1 MHCKTCMWLQ
11 CVCLLGL
18 FPSKRSV
25 ARNSSALLDK
35 SVSAV
40 HSFVPYVV
48 SGNLSHCDRSLWLS
62 KIILCLKSIWLALGC
77 CMKYGR
83 MWHPAGS
90 MSCALAWPPARAW
103 AEEGNAHQKSTVV
116 HSFLP
121 LPLLVPERRHS
132 VSPVR
137 FTKAAFPGVLI
148 TRFPEGDASALLR
161 VGGGLLVTSMMW
173 DAQCKITLVI
183 GTELDECEFLSGQR
197 WLFPV

>member
-1 MHCKTCMWLQ
+1 MHCKSCMWLQ
-11 CVCLLGL
+11 RVCLLGF

-35 SVSAV
+35 SVL
-40 HSFVPYVV
+40 SFVPCVV
-48 SGNLSHCDRSLWLS
+48 SENLSHCDRSLS

-90 MSCALAWPPARAW
+90 MSCVLTWPPACAW
-103 AEEGNAHQKSTVV
+103 AEEGNAHHKSTVV

-121 LPLLVPERRHS
+121 LPLAVPERRHF
-132 VSPVR
+132 VSPMG
-137 FTKAAFPGVLI
+137 FTEAAFPGVLI
-148 TRFPEGDASALLR
+148 TRLPDGDASAWLR
-161 VGGGLLVTSMMW
+161 AGREGCFMTSMMW
-173 DAQCKITLVI
+173 DAQCKITPVI